1 MAKNGKLIWV
11 LHYNSKNPQSNHF
24 CHLWAKNYQLAS
36 DLQSFERKKIYGLG
50 YKFLEKCYCW
60 FPSALPHIELWPP
73 SSCYANSWKN
83 ANIWTFKLVWPQ
95 VSFRQ
100 ENCLGKKNDN
110 WNPPCLQTYINLKKL
125 LLILSGVRLWYLYNW
140 DLMKLGEKV
149 PSNSPF
155 SS

>member
-36 DLQSFERKKIYGLG
+36 DLQSFERKKKSMVGGINFLKISLLISICFATHWIVAAILLLC
-50 YKFLEKCYCW
+50 KFLE
-60 FPSALPHIELWPP
+60 
-73 SSCYANSWKN
+73 N

-100 ENCLGKKNDN
+100 ENCLGKKLTIEILLLLYLHVFKHIN
-110 WNPPCLQTYINLKKL
+110 INLKN
-125 LLILSGVRLWYLYNW
+125 LI
-140 DLMKLGEKV
+140 
-149 PSNSPF
+149 F
-155 SS
+155 